1 MDTDPQ
7 RQQERRHHR
16 RASFSRV
23 VTLPEWGF
31 FQSLNLSL
39 GGMYLEAMVP
49 YIGRKSILEIRFNL
63 YEIEHYFINVQ
74 CSVVYNNIPRG
85 IGIRFINLKPKD
97 SEKIKLLIAGNGR
110 S

>member
-1 MDTDPQ
+1 METHPQ
-7 RQQERRHHR
+7 GGQERRHYR

-23 VTLPEWGF
+23 VTIPGWGF

-39 GGMYLEAMVP
+39 GGMYLDAMVP
-49 YIGRKSILEIRFNL
+49 YIGRKSILKIRFNL

-74 CSVVYNNIPRG
+74 CSVVYNNVPNG
-85 IGIRFINLKPKD
+85 IGIRFLNLKPKD
-97 SEKIKLLIAGNGR
+97 SEKINLLIIGNGR